1 MELIVRGICM
11 LRPGIPGLSENI
23 RVRSVVGRFLEHS
36 RVFWFA
42 NGGEDEVYIGSA
54 DWMTRNLKHRIEVV
68 APVTDASAKRYLR
81 DVLLDTYLG
90 DNTKA
95 RELQPDG
102 TYAPI
107 GGGAQKLN
115 SQDYFVGRSLQ

>member
-1 MELIVRGICM
+1 M

-42 NGGEDEVYIGSA
+42 NGGENEVYIGSA
-54 DWMTRNLKHRIEVV
+54 DWMARNLKHRIEVV
-68 APVTDASAKRYLR
+68 APVKDPETKHYLR
-81 DVLLDTYLG
+81 DVLLDVYLR

-95 RELQPDG
+95 RELRPNG
-102 TYAPI
+102 KYVPI
-107 GGGAQKLN
+107 EGGGKPFD
-115 SQDYFVGRSLQ
+115 SQTYFIAGFQDLHDHG